1 MKLFSRILLTLSF
14 LVLVHA
20 SFSQVKR
27 KVEDLSDEEIATF
40 FERAQSSG
48 MTEAQLEKA
57 AKAQGYTSA
66 DIAKMRSRLTQIGDN
81 KTKEKTT
88 ATKGKTSS
96 KRSVS
101 GKLST
106 KKGKKNTTADGE
118 DEDSED
124 SMMEEE
130 EETDSTKLPKKVIY
144 GANLFNNKKLNF
156 EPDLRIA
163 TPVNY
168 TLGPDDELNID
179 IFGEAMDNYTVT
191 VSPEGTIKI
200 LNLSPI
206 YVNGLTVEAASSR
219 IVSRLR
225 QLYQGLNRPGSGS
238 SAIVTLGNVRSIK
251 VTLVGEVEN
260 PGSYTISSL
269 ATVFN
274 ALYLAGGPNENGS
287 YRSIRVIRANK
298 VVRTLDLYDFLLKA
312 DQKDNIQLKDQDIIR
327 VGDFDT
333 HVELAGEVRRPMVF
347 EAIKGETL
355 KDILRYAGGFTD
367 KAYTY
372 SMTVRRNTSRELK
385 LLNITQDEVATFQPQ
400 NGDSI
405 SVGKII
411 ERYENRVTVSGAVFR
426 PGVFA
431 IESGLTTVKDLVK
444 RAEGPRENA
453 FLNRATI
460 SRRKENYDPEMISF
474 DLGKVLRGE
483 IADIALH
490 REDSLTVYSLDSL
503 REYQKISIF
512 GEVNKPGIFEYRSGM
527 KVADLILLAK
537 GFKEAASYAKIELSR
552 RVITHG
558 VTDDVNQKIEV
569 KTFDIDGSLNISN
582 EGSQYALKP
591 FDIVS
596 IRRSPNYEVQR
607 GVSIEGMVNYPG
619 RYAIPKDDQKI
630 SDLVMAAGGLKPEGF
645 LDGAILYRDSTVVGV
660 KLSEVLKNPNS
671 TNNLLLMENDRLI
684 IPRVLE
690 TIKLTGGVQN
700 PISIAYQAGNSL
712 QDYLDGA
719 GGYTEYADKK
729 NIYVKAPNGI
739 STKRRH
745 FLFFRINPKVLP
757 GSEIVV
763 PEFPTNMKK
772 GMTTAEA
779 VGLSSALVSVA
790 LTLTTLIN
798 NLTK

>member
-20 SFSQVKR
+20 AFSQAKR
-27 KVEDLSDEEIATF
+27 KVEDLSDEEISTF

-66 DIAKMRSRLTQIGDN
+66 DIAKMRSRLTQIGDT
-81 KTKEKTT
+81 KSKEKTT
-88 ATKGKTSS
+88 TSKSKTSS
-96 KRSVS
+96 KRTVS

-106 KKGKKNTTADGE
+106 KKGAKNTDE
-118 DEDSED
+118 EDSED
-124 SMMEEE
+124 VSMEEE
-130 EETDSTKLPKKVIY
+130 EMIDSTLLPKKKIY

-163 TPVNY
+163 TPMNY

-179 IFGEAMDNYTVT
+179 IFGEVMDNYTVT
-191 VSPEGTIKI
+191 VSPEGTVKI

-206 YVNGLTVEAASSR
+206 YVNGLNVEAASAR

-225 QLYQGLNRPGSGS
+225 QLYQGLNKPGSGS
-238 SAIVTLGNVRSIK
+238 SAIITLGNVRSIK

-287 YRSIRVIRANK
+287 YRSIRVIRGNK
-298 VVRTLDLYDFLLKA
+298 VVRTMDLYDFLLKA

-327 VGDFDT
+327 VGDFDS

-372 SMTVRRNTSRELK
+372 SLNVRRNTSRELK

-431 IESGLTTVKDLVK
+431 IESGLTTVKELIK

-483 IADIALH
+483 LADIALH

-503 REYQKISIF
+503 REYRNVSIY
-512 GEVNKPGIFEYRSGM
+512 GEVNKPGTFQFRNGM
-527 KVADLILLAK
+527 KIADLILQAK
-537 GFKEAASYAKIELSR
+537 GFKESASYAKIELSR
-552 RVITHG
+552 RLISHG
-558 VTDDVNQKIEV
+558 AASDNDQKIIV
-569 KTFDIDGSLNISN
+569 KTFDIDGSLILSN
-582 EGSQYALKP
+582 EASQYVLEP
-591 FDIVS
+591 FDVIS
-596 IRRSPNYEVQR
+596 IRRSPNYEEQR
-607 GVSIEGMVNYPG
+607 GVTIQGMVTYPG
-619 RYAIPKDDQKI
+619 RYAIDNPNQKI
-630 SDLVMAAGGLKPEGF
+630 SDLVLAAGGLRPEGY
-645 LDGAILYRDSTVVGV
+645 LQGATLKRDSVTVGV
-660 KLSEVLKNPNS
+660 DLREIMNNPNS
-671 TNNLLLMENDRLI
+671 TNNLLLVANDLLT
-684 IPRVLE
+684 IPRVLQ
-690 TIKLTGGVQN
+690 TIKLSGGVQN
-700 PISIAYQAGNSL
+700 PIAIAYVNGKSL

-719 GGYTEYADKK
+719 GGYTEFADKK
-729 NIYVKAPNGI
+729 NVYVKAPNGI
-739 STKRRH
+739 STKRRR
-745 FLFFRINPKVLP
+745 FLFFRINPDVLP

-763 PEFPTNMKK
+763 PEFPTTKK
-772 GMTTAEA
+772 GLTTAEA

>member
-20 SFSQVKR
+20 AFSQAKR
-27 KVEDLSDEEIATF
+27 KVEDLSDEEISTF

-57 AKAQGYTSA
+57 AKTQGYTSA
-66 DIAKMRSRLTQIGDN
+66 DIAKMRSRLTQLGDK
-81 KTKEKTT
+81 KTKDKATDTKSKTT
-88 ATKGKTSS
+88 N

-106 KKGKKNTTADGE
+106 KKGAKNADDENTE
-118 DEDSED
+118 DVT
-124 SMMEEE
+124 MEEE
-130 EETDSTKLPKKVIY
+130 EIVDSTLLPKKKIY

-179 IFGEAMDNYTVT
+179 IFGEVMDNYTVT

-206 YVNGLTVEAASSR
+206 YVNGLNVEAASAR

-238 SAIVTLGNVRSIK
+238 SAIITLGNVRSIK

-287 YRSIRVIRANK
+287 YRSIRVIRNNK

-327 VGDFDT
+327 VGDFDS

-347 EAIKGETL
+347 EAVKGETL

-372 SMTVRRNTSRELK
+372 SLNVRRNTSRELK

-431 IESGLTTVKDLVK
+431 IENGLTTVKELIK

-483 IADIALH
+483 LADIALH

-503 REYQKISIF
+503 REYQKVSIF
-512 GEVNKPGIFEYRSGM
+512 GEVNKPGIFEFRGGM
-527 KVADLILLAK
+527 KVADIILLAK
-537 GFKEAASYAKIELSR
+537 GFKEAASYSKIELSR

-558 VTDDVNQKIEV
+558 NDDATKEKIQV

-582 EGSQYALKP
+582 EGSQFELKP
-591 FDIVS
+591 FDIIS

-607 GVSIEGMVNYPG
+607 GVTIEGMVNFPG

-630 SDLVMAAGGLKPEGF
+630 SDLILASGGLKPEGY

-660 KLSEVLKNPNS
+660 KLSEVLMNPNS
-671 TNNLLLMENDRLI
+671 TNNLLLMENDRLV
-684 IPRVLE
+684 IPRILE

-700 PISIAYQAGNSL
+700 PISIAFVEGYSL

-739 STKRRH
+739 STKRRR
-745 FLFFRINPKVLP
+745 FLFFRINPKVVP

>member
-1 MKLFSRILLTLSF
+1 MKIFSRILLTLSF

-20 SFSQVKR
+20 AFSQVKR

-88 ATKGKTSS
+88 TSKSKTSS

-106 KKGKKNTTADGE
+106 KKSKKKSAVDGE

-124 SMMEEE
+124 PTMDEEE
-130 EETDSTKLPKKVIY
+130 EMDSTKVPKKVIY

-372 SMTVRRNTSRELK
+372 SMNVRRNTSRELK

-431 IESGLTTVKDLVK
+431 IESGLTTVKDLIK

-512 GEVNKPGIFEYRSGM
+512 GEVNKPGIFEYRAGM

-537 GFKEAASYAKIELSR
+537 GFKEAASFAKIELSR

-558 VTDDVNQKIEV
+558 VSDDISQKIEV

-582 EGSQYALKP
+582 EGSQFALKP

-607 GVSIEGMVNYPG
+607 GVTIEGMVNYPG

-630 SDLVMAAGGLKPEGF
+630 SDLVLAAGGLKPEGF

-671 TNNLLLMENDRLI
+671 TNNLLLMENDRLV
-684 IPRVLE
+684 IPRILE

-700 PISIAYQAGNSL
+700 PISIAYEKGKNL

-745 FLFFRINPKVLP
+745 FLFFRINPEVLP
-757 GSEIVV
+757 GSEIVI

-772 GMTTAEA
+772 GMTTAEIM
-779 VGLSSALVSVA
+779 GLTSALVSLA
-790 LTLTTLIN
+790 LTLTTLISK
-798 NLTK
+798 L

>member
-20 SFSQVKR
+20 AFSQAKR
-27 KVEDLSDEEIATF
+27 KVEDLSDEEISTF

-66 DIAKMRSRLTQIGDN
+66 DIAKMRSRLTQIGDT
-81 KTKEKTT
+81 KTKEKSSTS
-88 ATKGKTSS
+88 KSKTSS
-96 KRSVS
+96 KRTVS

-106 KKGKKNTTADGE
+106 KKGGKNADEEDMEDVSIE
-118 DEDSED
+118 DEE
-124 SMMEEE
+124 MV
-130 EETDSTKLPKKVIY
+130 DSTMLPKKKIY

-179 IFGEAMDNYTVT
+179 IFGEVMDNYTVT
-191 VSPEGTIKI
+191 VSPEGTVKI

-206 YVNGLTVEAASSR
+206 YVNGLNVEAASSR

-238 SAIVTLGNVRSIK
+238 SAIITLGNVRSIK

-287 YRSIRVIRANK
+287 YRSIRVIRNNK

-327 VGDFDT
+327 VGDFDS

-347 EAIKGETL
+347 EAVKGETL

-372 SMTVRRNTSRELK
+372 SLNVRRNTSRELK

-431 IESGLTTVKDLVK
+431 IENGLTTVKELIK

-483 IADIALH
+483 LADIALH

-503 REYQKISIF
+503 REYQRISIF
-512 GEVNKPGIFEYRSGM
+512 GEVNKPGIFEFRAGM
-527 KVADLILLAK
+527 KVADLILMAK

-558 VTDDVNQKIEV
+558 VTDNMNQKIEV

-582 EGSQYALKP
+582 EGSQFELKP
-591 FDIVS
+591 FDIIS

-619 RYAIPKDDQKI
+619 RYAIKTDDQKI
-630 SDLVMAAGGLKPEGF
+630 SDLVFAAGGLKPEGF

-660 KLSEVLKNPNS
+660 KLSEVLRNPNS
-671 TNNLLLMENDRLI
+671 TNNLLLMENDRLV
-684 IPRVLE
+684 IPRILE
-690 TIKLTGGVQN
+690 TVKLTGGVQN
-700 PISIAYQAGNSL
+700 PISIAFQAGNSL

-729 NIYVKAPNGI
+729 NVYVKAPNGI
-739 STKRRH
+739 STKRRR
-745 FLFFRINPKVLP
+745 FLFIRKNPKVYP

>member
-1 MKLFSRILLTLSF
+1 MKLFNRILLTLSF

-20 SFSQVKR
+20 AFSQAKR

-66 DIAKMRSRLTQIGDN
+66 DIAKMRIRLTQLGDN
-81 KTKEKTT
+81 KSKEKTST
-88 ATKGKTSS
+88 SKDNLSS

-106 KKGKKNTTADGE
+106 KKEANNLE
-118 DEDSED
+118 DKDIEDSRND
-124 SMMEEE
+124 EEKLS
-130 EETDSTKLPKKVIY
+130 DSTKRPKKLIY

-156 EPDLRIA
+156 EPDLRIP
-163 TPVNY
+163 TPMNY

-179 IFGEAMDNYTVT
+179 IFGEVMDNYKVT
-191 VSPEGTIKI
+191 VSPEGTVKI

-206 YVNGLTVEAASSR
+206 YVNGFNVETASAR

-238 SAIVTLGNVRSIK
+238 SAIITLGNVRSIK

-287 YRSIRVIRANK
+287 YRSIRVIRNNK
-298 VVRTLDLYDFLLKA
+298 VIRTLDLYDFLLKA

-327 VGDFDT
+327 VGDFDS

-347 EAIKGETL
+347 EAVKGETL

-372 SMTVRRNTSRELK
+372 SLNVRRNTSRELK

-411 ERYENRVTVSGAVFR
+411 ERYENRVTVNGAVFR
-426 PGVFA
+426 PGVYA
-431 IESGLTTVKDLVK
+431 IEYGLNTVKELIK

-483 IADIALH
+483 LADIALQ

-503 REYQKISIF
+503 REIQSVSIF
-512 GEVNKPGIFEYRSGM
+512 GEVNKPGIFGFRAGM
-527 KVADLILLAK
+527 KVADLVLLAK
-537 GFKEAASYAKIELSR
+537 GFKEAASYAKIELAR

-558 VTDDVNQKIEV
+558 NDNATKEKIQV
-569 KTFDIDGSLNISN
+569 KIFDIDGSLTISN
-582 EGSQYALKP
+582 EASQFELKP
-591 FDIVS
+591 FDIIS

-607 GVSIEGMVNYPG
+607 GVTIEGMVNFPG

-630 SDLVMAAGGLKPEGF
+630 ADLIFEAGGLRPEGY

-660 KLSEVLKNPNS
+660 KLSEILKNPNS
-671 TNNLLLMENDRLI
+671 KNNLLLMENDRLV
-684 IPRVLE
+684 IPRILE
-690 TIKLTGGVQN
+690 TVKLSGGVQN
-700 PISIAYQAGNSL
+700 PIAIAYVEGNSL

-719 GGYTEYADKK
+719 GGFTEYADKK

-745 FLFFRINPKVLP
+745 VFFFRVNPKVVP

-772 GMTTAEA
+772 GLTTAEA

>member
-20 SFSQVKR
+20 AFSQAKR
-27 KVEDLSDEEIATF
+27 KVEDLSDEEISTF

-66 DIAKMRSRLTQIGDN
+66 DIAKMRSRLTQIGDT

-88 ATKGKTSS
+88 TSKSKTSS
-96 KRSVS
+96 KRTVS

-106 KKGKKNTTADGE
+106 KKGAKKGVNSDEE
-118 DEDSED
+118 DTEDVS
-124 SMMEEE
+124 MEEE
-130 EETDSTKLPKKVIY
+130 EMVDSTLLPKKKIY

-179 IFGEAMDNYTVT
+179 IFGEVMDNYTVT
-191 VSPEGTIKI
+191 VSPEGTVKI

-206 YVNGLTVEAASSR
+206 YVNGLNVEAASAR

-238 SAIVTLGNVRSIK
+238 SAIITLGNVRSIK

-287 YRSIRVIRANK
+287 YRSVRVIRNNK

-327 VGDFDT
+327 VGDFDS

-347 EAIKGETL
+347 EAVKGETL

-372 SMTVRRNTSRELK
+372 SLNVRRNTSRELK

-431 IESGLTTVKDLVK
+431 IENGLTTVKELIK

-483 IADIALH
+483 LADIALH

-503 REYQKISIF
+503 REYQRISIF
-512 GEVNKPGIFEYRSGM
+512 GEVNKPGIFEFRAGM
-527 KVADLILLAK
+527 KVADLILMAK

-558 VTDDVNQKIEV
+558 VIDNMNEKIEV
-569 KTFDIDGSLNISN
+569 KTFDIDGSLNIGN
-582 EGSQYALKP
+582 EGSQFELKP
-591 FDIVS
+591 FDIIS

-619 RYAIPKDDQKI
+619 RYAIKTDDQKI
-630 SDLVMAAGGLKPEGF
+630 SDLVFAAGGLKPEGF

-671 TNNLLLMENDRLI
+671 TNNLLLMENDRLV
-684 IPRVLE
+684 IPRILE
-690 TIKLTGGVQN
+690 TVKLTGGVQN
-700 PISIAYQAGNSL
+700 PISIAFQAGNSL

-729 NIYVKAPNGI
+729 NVYVKAPNGI
-739 STKRRH
+739 STKRRR
-745 FLFFRINPKVLP
+745 FLFIRKNPTVYP

-763 PEFPTNMKK
+763 PEFPTTMKK

-779 VGLSSALVSVA
+779 IGLSSALVSVA

>member
-20 SFSQVKR
+20 AFSQAKR

-66 DIAKMRSRLTQIGDN
+66 DIAKMRSRLTQLGDN
-81 KTKEKTT
+81 KSKEKTT
-88 ATKGKTSS
+88 TSKGKTSS

-106 KKGKKNTTADGE
+106 KKGAKNAD
-118 DEDSED
+118 DEDMED
-124 SMMEEE
+124 VSMEEE
-130 EETDSTKLPKKVIY
+130 EIVDSTLLPKKKIY

-179 IFGEAMDNYTVT
+179 IFGEVMDNYTVT
-191 VSPEGTIKI
+191 VSPEGTVKI

-206 YVNGLTVEAASSR
+206 YVNGLTVEAASTR
-219 IVSRLR
+219 ILSRLR

-238 SAIVTLGNVRSIK
+238 SAIITLGNVRSIK

-274 ALYLAGGPNENGS
+274 ALYLAGGPNDNGS
-287 YRSIRVIRANK
+287 YRSIRVIRNNK

-327 VGDFDT
+327 VGDFDS

-347 EAIKGETL
+347 EAVKGETL

-372 SMTVRRNTSRELK
+372 SLNVRRSTSRELK
-385 LLNITQDEVATFQPQ
+385 LLNITQDEVSTFQPQ

-411 ERYENRVTVSGAVFR
+411 ERYENRVTVTGAVFR

-431 IESGLTTVKDLVK
+431 IENGLTTVKDLIK

-483 IADIALH
+483 LADIALH

-503 REYQKISIF
+503 RENQRVSIF
-512 GEVNKPGIFEYRSGM
+512 GEVNKPGIFEFRAGM

-537 GFKEAASYAKIELSR
+537 GFKEAASFAKIELSR

-558 VTDDVNQKIEV
+558 SDNAVKEKIQV

-582 EGSQYALKP
+582 EGSQFELKP
-591 FDIVS
+591 FDIIS

-630 SDLVMAAGGLKPEGF
+630 SDLIFEAGGLKPDGY

-660 KLSEVLKNPNS
+660 KLSEVLKNPAS
-671 TNNLLLMENDRLI
+671 KNNLLLMENDRLV

-690 TIKLTGGVQN
+690 TIKLSGGVQN
-700 PISIAYQAGNSL
+700 PIAIAYVEGNSL

-729 NIYVKAPNGI
+729 NVYVKAPNGI
-739 STKRRH
+739 STKRRRV
-745 FLFFRINPKVLP
+745 LFFRVNPKVVP

-772 GMTTAEA
+772 GLTTAEA

>member
-14 LVLVHA
+14 ILVVHA
-20 SFSQVKR
+20 AFSQAKR

-66 DIAKMRSRLTQIGDN
+66 DIAKMRSRLTQLGDS

-88 ATKGKTSS
+88 TSKSKTSS
-96 KRSVS
+96 KRTVS

-106 KKGKKNTTADGE
+106 KKGAKNT
-118 DEDSED
+118 DEEGTDD
-124 SMMEEE
+124 VAMEEE
-130 EETDSTKLPKKVIY
+130 EIDSTLLPKKKIY

-179 IFGEAMDNYTVT
+179 IFGEVMDNYTVT
-191 VSPEGTIKI
+191 VSPEGTVKI

-206 YVNGLTVEAASSR
+206 YVNGLTVSAASDR

-238 SAIVTLGNVRSIK
+238 SAIITLGNVRSIK

-287 YRSIRVIRANK
+287 YRSIRVIRNNK

-327 VGDFDT
+327 VGDFDS

-372 SMTVRRNTSRELK
+372 SLTVRRNTSRELK

-431 IESGLTTVKDLVK
+431 IENGLTTVKELIK

-483 IADIALH
+483 LADIALH

-503 REYQKISIF
+503 REYQKVSIY
-512 GEVNKPGIFEYRSGM
+512 GEINKPGSFEFKAGM

-537 GFKEAASYAKIELSR
+537 GFKEAASFAKIELSR

-558 VTDDVNQKIEV
+558 SDDATKEKIQV

-582 EGSQYALKP
+582 EGGQFELKP
-591 FDIVS
+591 FDIIS
-596 IRRSPNYEVQR
+596 IRRSPNYEIQR
-607 GVSIEGMVNYPG
+607 GVTIEGMVNYPG
-619 RYAIPKDDQKI
+619 RYAIQTDDQKI
-630 SDLVMAAGGLKPEGF
+630 SDLIFASGGLKPEGF

-660 KLSEVLKNPNS
+660 KLSEVLRNPSS
-671 TNNLLLMENDRLI
+671 TNNLLLMENDRLV
-684 IPRVLE
+684 IPRMLE

-700 PISIAYQAGNSL
+700 PIAIAYQKGNSL

-719 GGYTEYADKK
+719 GGFTEYADKK
-729 NIYVKAPNGI
+729 NVYVKAPNGI
-739 STKRRH
+739 STKRRR
-745 FLFFRINPKVLP
+745 FLFFKINPEVLP

-772 GMTTAEA
+772 GLTTAEA

>member
-20 SFSQVKR
+20 AFSQAKR
-27 KVEDLSDEEIATF
+27 KVEDLSDDEIATF

-66 DIAKMRSRLTQIGDN
+66 DIAKMRSRLTQLGDN
-81 KTKEKTT
+81 KSKEKTT
-88 ATKGKTSS
+88 TTKGKTSS

-106 KKGKKNTTADGE
+106 KKGAKNTD
-118 DEDSED
+118 DEDLED
-124 SMMEEE
+124 MGNDEEE
-130 EETDSTKLPKKVIY
+130 MTDSTKLPKKVIY

-179 IFGEAMDNYTVT
+179 IFGEVMDNYTVT
-191 VSPEGTIKI
+191 VSPEGTVKI

-206 YVNGLTVEAASSR
+206 YVNGLTVEAASAR

-238 SAIVTLGNVRSIK
+238 SAIITLGNVRSIK

-287 YRSIRVIRANK
+287 YRSIRVIRNNK
-298 VVRTLDLYDFLLKA
+298 VVRTMDLYDFLLKA

-327 VGDFDT
+327 VGDFDS

-347 EAIKGETL
+347 EAVKGETL

-372 SMTVRRNTSRELK
+372 SLNVRRNTSRELK

-405 SVGKII
+405 SVGRII
-411 ERYENRVTVSGAVFR
+411 ERYENRVTVTGAVFR

-431 IESGLTTVKDLVK
+431 IESGLTTVKDLIK

-483 IADIALH
+483 LADIALH

-503 REYQKISIF
+503 RENQRVSIF
-512 GEVNKPGIFEYRSGM
+512 GEVNKPGIFEFRAGM

-537 GFKEAASYAKIELSR
+537 GFKEAASFAKIELSR

-558 VTDDVNQKIEV
+558 SDNAVKEKIQV

-582 EGSQYALKP
+582 EGSQFELKP
-591 FDIVS
+591 FDIIS

-630 SDLVMAAGGLKPEGF
+630 SDLIFEAGGLKPEGY

-660 KLSEVLKNPNS
+660 KLSEVLKNPAS
-671 TNNLLLMENDRLI
+671 KNNLLLMENDRLV
-684 IPRVLE
+684 IPRILE
-690 TIKLTGGVQN
+690 TVKLSGGVQN
-700 PISIAYQAGNSL
+700 PIAIAYVEGNSL

-729 NIYVKAPNGI
+729 NVYVKAPNGI

-745 FLFFRINPKVLP
+745 VLFFRVNPKVVP

-772 GMTTAEA
+772 GLTTAEA

>member
-1 MKLFSRILLTLSF
+1 MKLLSRILLTLSF
-14 LVLVHA
+14 LILVHA
-20 SFSQVKR
+20 SFSQAKR
-27 KVEDLSDEEIATF
+27 KVEDLSDEEIASF

-48 MTEAQLEKA
+48 MTDAQLEKA
-57 AKAQGYTSA
+57 AKAQGYTSS

-81 KTKEKTT
+81 KTKEKNTT
-88 ATKGKTSS
+88 AKGKSSS
-96 KRSVS
+96 KRSVA

-106 KKGKKNTTADGE
+106 KKGVKNSDGE
-118 DEDSED
+118 DTDD
-124 SMMEEE
+124 VAMEEE
-130 EETDSTKLPKKVIY
+130 ELVDSTKLPKKVIY

-179 IFGEAMDNYTVT
+179 IFGEVMDNYTVT
-191 VSPEGTIKI
+191 VSPEGTVKI

-206 YVNGLTVEAASSR
+206 YVNGLTVEAASAR

-238 SAIVTLGNVRSIK
+238 SAIITLGNVRSIK

-287 YRSIRVIRANK
+287 YRSIRVIRNNK

-327 VGDFDT
+327 VGDFDS
-333 HVELAGEVRRPMVF
+333 HVELAGEVRRPMFF
-347 EAIKGETL
+347 EAVKGETL

-372 SMTVRRNTSRELK
+372 SLNVRRNTSRELK

-405 SVGKII
+405 SVGRII
-411 ERYENRVTVSGAVFR
+411 ERYENRVTVTGAVFR

-431 IESGLTTVKDLVK
+431 IENGLTTVKDLIK

-474 DLGKVLRGE
+474 DLGRVLRGE
-483 IADIALH
+483 LADIALH

-503 REYQKISIF
+503 RENQRVSIY
-512 GEVNKPGIFEYRSGM
+512 GEVNKPGIFEFRAGM

-537 GFKEAASYAKIELSR
+537 GFKEAASFAKIELSR

-558 VTDDVNQKIEV
+558 NDDAIKEKIQV

-582 EGSQYALKP
+582 EASQFEIKP
-591 FDIVS
+591 FDIIS

-607 GVSIEGMVNYPG
+607 SVTIEGMVNFPG

-630 SDLVMAAGGLKPEGF
+630 ADLIFEAGGLKQEGY

-660 KLSEVLKNPNS
+660 KLSEVLKNPDS
-671 TNNLLLMENDRLI
+671 KNNLLLMENDRLV

-690 TIKLTGGVQN
+690 TIKLSGGVQN
-700 PISIAYQAGNSL
+700 PIAIAYVEGNSL

-729 NIYVKAPNGI
+729 NVYVKAPNGI
-739 STKRRH
+739 STKRRRV
-745 FLFFRINPKVLP
+745 LFFRVNPKVVP

>member
-20 SFSQVKR
+20 AFSQAKR
-27 KVEDLSDEEIATF
+27 KVEDLSDEEISTF

-66 DIAKMRSRLTQIGDN
+66 DIAKMRSRLTQIGDT

-88 ATKGKTSS
+88 TSKSKTSS
-96 KRSVS
+96 KRTVS

-106 KKGKKNTTADGE
+106 KKGAKKGVNSDEE
-118 DEDSED
+118 DTEDVS
-124 SMMEEE
+124 MEEE
-130 EETDSTKLPKKVIY
+130 EMVDSTLLPKKKIY

-179 IFGEAMDNYTVT
+179 IFGEVMDNYTVT
-191 VSPEGTIKI
+191 VSPEGTVKI

-206 YVNGLTVEAASSR
+206 YVNGLNVEAASAR

-238 SAIVTLGNVRSIK
+238 SAIITLGNVRSIK

-287 YRSIRVIRANK
+287 YRSIRVIRNNK

-327 VGDFDT
+327 VGDFDS

-347 EAIKGETL
+347 EAVKGETL

-372 SMTVRRNTSRELK
+372 SLNVRRNTSRELK

-431 IESGLTTVKDLVK
+431 IENGLTTVKELIK

-483 IADIALH
+483 LADIALH

-503 REYQKISIF
+503 REYQRISIF
-512 GEVNKPGIFEYRSGM
+512 GEVNKPGIFEFRAGM
-527 KVADLILLAK
+527 KVADLILMAK

-558 VTDDVNQKIEV
+558 VTDNMNQKIEV

-582 EGSQYALKP
+582 EGSQFELKP
-591 FDIVS
+591 FDIIS

-619 RYAIPKDDQKI
+619 RYAIKTDDQKI
-630 SDLVMAAGGLKPEGF
+630 SDLVFAAGGLKPEGF

-660 KLSEVLKNPNS
+660 KLSEVLRDPNS
-671 TNNLLLMENDRLI
+671 TNNLLLMENDRLV
-684 IPRVLE
+684 IPRILE
-690 TIKLTGGVQN
+690 TVKLTGGVQN
-700 PISIAYQAGNSL
+700 PISIAFQAGNSL

-729 NIYVKAPNGI
+729 NVYVKAPNGI
-739 STKRRH
+739 STKRRR
-745 FLFFRINPKVLP
+745 FLFIRKNPKVYP